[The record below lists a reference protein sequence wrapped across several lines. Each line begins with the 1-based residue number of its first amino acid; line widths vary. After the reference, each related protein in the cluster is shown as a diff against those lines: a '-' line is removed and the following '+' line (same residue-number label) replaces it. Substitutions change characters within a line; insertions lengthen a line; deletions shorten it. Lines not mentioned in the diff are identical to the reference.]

1 MMTSVATPS
10 TTPATVKPI
19 AAFRLERHEPP
30 LEQRLLEHLLAPEPV
45 ADERD
50 PEQRVADTDD
60 LVADRAA
67 GSRELRD
74 ELADPEAD
82 GERGEGAPPPREVGA
97 LAREPRPS
105 RRVDDV
111 LVPLALHSASLT
123 GFTRASHSASRALCA
138 FLSPLTA
145 TAASLDD
152 DNGKTE
158 RSGQMDTMEGTEGTK
173 EQGRKGR
180 RRLLLIPRRSQL
192 ARSLTAGVIT
202 GFGVTGSS
210 GPAST
215 TASPAAA
222 VSATSIAKTTSS
234 LDAAT
239 IYKQDSPGV
248 VDIRV
253 TEAAGQGSVSP
264 FSPGG
269 SQQATAEGTG
279 YVYDKSGHIITADH
293 VVSGASKITVRFKD
307 GSTATATLVGTDPS
321 TDTAVIKVSVAASK
335 LTPLTLAN
343 SSTVEPGEGVV
354 AIGSP
359 FGYTESITAGI
370 VSAVDRTIE
379 APNGYSISNTI
390 QTDAPIN
397 HGNSGGPLI
406 DGSGKVIG
414 TNVQIAVD
422 DQSSSSVNAGVG
434 FAVPS
439 NTVKTSWTR

>member
-1 MMTSVATPS
+1 
-10 TTPATVKPI
+10 
-19 AAFRLERHEPP
+19 
-30 LEQRLLEHLLAPEPV
+30 
-45 ADERD
+45 
-50 PEQRVADTDD
+50 
-60 LVADRAA
+60 
-67 GSRELRD
+67 
-74 ELADPEAD
+74 
-82 GERGEGAPPPREVGA
+82 
-97 LAREPRPS
+97 
-105 RRVDDV
+105 
-111 LVPLALHSASLT
+111 
-123 GFTRASHSASRALCA
+123 
-138 FLSPLTA
+138 
-145 TAASLDD
+145 
-152 DNGKTE
+152 
-158 RSGQMDTMEGTEGTK
+158 MDATEGTK
-173 EQGRKGR
+173 ETGGRGR
-180 RRLLLIPRRSQL
+180 RRLLLIP
-192 ARSLTAGVIT
+192 ATFAVGAVAAAGVIT
-202 GFGVTGSS
+202 GFGVADSS

-215 TASPAAA
+215 ASNAA
-222 VSATSIAKTTSS
+222 VAATSSIAKTTTS

-253 TEAAGQGSVSP
+253 TESASQGQVSP

-279 YVYDKSGHIITADH
+279 YVYDKSGHVITADH
-293 VVSGASKITVRFKD
+293 VVSGASKITVRFQD
-307 GSTATATLVGTDPS
+307 GSTATATLVGSDPS
-321 TDTAVIKVSVAASK
+321 SDTAVIKVSVPASK
-335 LTPLTLAN
+335 LTPLTLGN

-370 VSAVDRTIE
+370 VSAVDRTIQ

-406 DGSGKVIG
+406 DGSGKVVG

-439 NTVKTSWTR
+439 NTVKTVVDSLIAGKAVEHAYLGVSVGDSQSGTGAQVGTVRSGSPAATAGLKQGDVVTAIDGQAVADANALTAAVGSHQPGDTIHVTVKRNGSTVQLTVKLGTRPASTTA

>member
-1 MMTSVATPS
+1 MDAT
-10 TTPATVKPI
+10 
-19 AAFRLERHEPP
+19 
-30 LEQRLLEHLLAPEPV
+30 
-45 ADERD
+45 
-50 PEQRVADTDD
+50 
-60 LVADRAA
+60 
-67 GSRELRD
+67 
-74 ELADPEAD
+74 
-82 GERGEGAPPPREVGA
+82 
-97 LAREPRPS
+97 
-105 RRVDDV
+105 
-111 LVPLALHSASLT
+111 
-123 GFTRASHSASRALCA
+123 
-138 FLSPLTA
+138 
-145 TAASLDD
+145 
-152 DNGKTE
+152 
-158 RSGQMDTMEGTEGTK
+158 EGTEGTK
-173 EQGRKGR
+173 EPGRKGR
-180 RRLLLIPRRSQL
+180 RRLLLIP
-192 ARSLTAGVIT
+192 ATFAAGAVVAAGVIT
-202 GFGVTGSS
+202 GFGVGDSS

-215 TASPAAA
+215 TSSAGGCGHRRRASRRRR
-222 VSATSIAKTTSS
+222 SS

-253 TEAAGQGSVSP
+253 TEAASQGQVSP

-321 TDTAVIKVSVAASK
+321 TDTAVIKVSVPASK

-370 VSAVDRTIE
+370 VSAVDRTIQ

-422 DQSSSSVNAGVG
+422 DQSSSSINAGVG
-434 FAVPS
+434 FAVPVRHRQDGRRLADRGQGRPARLPRRLGRRLLQRHGRRGRHRS
-439 NTVKTSWTR
+439 LGRPRRDRRPEAGRRDHAIDGQAIADANALTAAVGGHQPGDTIHVTVKRDGSTMQLTVKLGTRPASTTA

>member
-1 MMTSVATPS
+1 
-10 TTPATVKPI
+10 
-19 AAFRLERHEPP
+19 
-30 LEQRLLEHLLAPEPV
+30 
-45 ADERD
+45 
-50 PEQRVADTDD
+50 
-60 LVADRAA
+60 
-67 GSRELRD
+67 
-74 ELADPEAD
+74 
-82 GERGEGAPPPREVGA
+82 
-97 LAREPRPS
+97 
-105 RRVDDV
+105 
-111 LVPLALHSASLT
+111 
-123 GFTRASHSASRALCA
+123 
-138 FLSPLTA
+138 
-145 TAASLDD
+145 
-152 DNGKTE
+152 
-158 RSGQMDTMEGTEGTK
+158 MDTTEGTK
-173 EQGRKGR
+173 EAGR
-180 RRLLLIPRRSQL
+180 RSRKPLLLIP
-192 ARSLTAGVIT
+192 ATFAAGVVVAAGAIT
-202 GFGVTGSS
+202 GLGVGDSS
-210 GPAST
+210 GSAG
-215 TASPAAA
+215 TASNAA
-222 VSATSIAKTTSS
+222 VAAPATSIAKTSAS

-239 IYKQDSPGV
+239 IYKQDSTGV

-253 TEAAGQGSVSP
+253 TESASQGQISP

-279 YVYDKSGHIITADH
+279 YVYDKAGHIITADH

-321 TDTAVIKVSVAASK
+321 TDTAVIKVSVPASK

-343 SSTVEPGEGVV
+343 SSSVEPGEGVV

-370 VSAVDRTIE
+370 VSAVDRTIQ

-422 DQSSSSVNAGVG
+422 DQSSGSVNAGVG

-439 NTVKTSWTR
+439 DTVKAVVDSLISGKAVQHAYLGVSVGDYAAGSGAQVGTVRSGSPAATAGMKQGDVITAIDGQAVADANALTAAVGSHQPGDTIHVTVKRNGSTEQLTITLGTRPASTTA